1 LHILFYFALKITKV
15 NFDAMGEKTDIEH
28 WKRFIEGDEAAYTT
42 LYSRHV
48 QAMYR
53 YGMSLVPV
61 SEAFVFDCIHDV
73 FTEIWAKRLRL
84 SVPNNVR
91 YYLLRALKIR
101 ILHLLQRKEG
111 RTDPISQT
119 DFDNLWAEPSPEEI
133 FTHQEESHN
142 KQELVQKLI
151 AQLPPR
157 QQEALRLRFVEAFDY
172 NEIATTMDMNR
183 QSAQNLVFRA
193 VEKLREWLKITPL
206 SKN

>member
-1 LHILFYFALKITKV
+1 MQ
-15 NFDAMGEKTDIEH
+15 DMTDIEY
-28 WKRFIEGDEAAYTT
+28 WQNFLEGDEMAYTA
-42 LYSRHV
+42 LYRTHV

-53 YGMSLVPV
+53 YGMSLVSV

-73 FTEIWAKRLRL
+73 FTEIWAKRQRL
-84 SVPNNVR
+84 SVPQNVR
-91 YYLLRALKIR
+91 YYLLHALKIR

-119 DFDNLWAEPSPEEI
+119 DFDNLWAEPSPEDLFMDKED
-133 FTHQEESHN
+133 SRN

-172 NEIATTMDMNR
+172 NEIGETMDMNR

-193 VEKLREWLKITPL
+193 VEKLREWLK
-206 SKN
+206 